1 MAELISGQ
9 SKRYFIK
16 TIVGISILLCFS
28 FQILFAQHNPLD
40 EENKFQRAELQRYSR
55 LSQLAKEVSLG
66 QEGFDVTYYKLDLRL
81 TTSPN
86 GLRGSVTMIAT
97 SIVDNLTSVTLD
109 LMNTM
114 VVDSVT
120 LGGARVSATQQTSI
134 INISLNRS
142 YNRGEKFTVIV
153 FYHGVPKSSGFG
165 SFSFGTTPSGSPW
178 IWTLSEPYGA
188 RDWWPSKDHPG
199 DKADSVDV
207 WITCDQNLKAG
218 SQGKLV
224 AISNNGDGTATY
236 KWRHR
241 YPIATYL
248 VSIAAANY
256 TAFSYWFRYSPTDSM
271 EILNYVL
278 PERAAEAQQQNR
290 LPLTTGMLKIFSD
303 LYGLYPF
310 ITEKYGHAH
319 FGWGGG
325 MEHQTMTSLG
335 GFSESLVAHELAH
348 QWFGDMITMKTWPD
362 IWLNEGFA
370 TYSVALYNEKKY
382 NQEAYGS
389 YMNNQM
395 QRARSANGSVY
406 VRDTSSTGNLF
417 NGNLVYAKGA
427 TVLHMLR
434 HILGDSVF
442 FRAIRRY
449 ANDSRY
455 RFNVASTEDFRA
467 ECEAE
472 SGKNLSYFFNQWI
485 YGESYPR
492 YNYEWNSFKQDANYV
507 VTITINQT
515 TNTTSP
521 SFFTMPIDF
530 RIMGTFLDTTLT
542 LLNNSQ
548 NQVFTLT
555 LPRKPTSVLLDPAG
569 WILKDVPNGSGAS
582 PIPASYELYQNY
594 PNPFNPGTAIGFD
607 LPQRSVVTIKIYDAL
622 GREVTTLLHERRE
635 AGYHEVK
642 WNPSLNTSGIYF
654 CRLFIDDKPLQ
665 VRKMIFLR

>member
-1 MAELISGQ
+1 MNKSCWVFL
-9 SKRYFIK
+9 FF
-16 TIVGISILLCFS
+16 CCS
-28 FQILFAQHNPLD
+28 FQFLLAQRNSVY
-40 EENKFQRAELQRYSR
+40 EENKFQRTELQRYSR
-55 LSQLAKEVSLG
+55 LSQLAKELSLG

-81 TTSPN
+81 IISPN
-86 GLRGSVTMIAT
+86 GLRGSVTIIAT
-97 SIVDNLTSVTLD
+97 SIVDNLASMTLD

-114 VVDSVT
+114 VVDSVQA
-120 LGGARVSATQQTSI
+120 GGARVSVTQQTST

-142 YNRGEKFTVIV
+142 YNKGEKFTAIV
-153 FYHGVPKSSGFG
+153 YYHGVPGSSGFG
-165 SFSFGTTPSGSPW
+165 SFAFGTAPSGSPW
-178 IWTLSEPYGA
+178 IWSLSEPYGA
-188 RDWWPSKDHPG
+188 KDWWPSKDHPG

-207 WITCDQNLKAG
+207 WITCDQNLKVG

-224 AISNNGDGTATY
+224 ATINNGDGTVTY
-236 KWRHR
+236 KWQHR

-278 PERAAEAQQQNR
+278 PERAAEAQQQNQ
-290 LPLTTGMLKIFSD
+290 LPLTAGMLGIYSN

-310 ITEKYGHAH
+310 IKEKYGHSH

-370 TYSVALYNEKKY
+370 TYSVALYFEKKY
-382 NQEAYGS
+382 NQEAYWS

-406 VRDTSSTGNLF
+406 VRDTSSVGNLF

-434 HILGDSVF
+434 HVLGDSVF
-442 FRAIRRY
+442 FRAIKRY
-449 ANDSRY
+449 ANDNRY

-472 SGKNLSYFFNQWI
+472 SGKNLSYFFNEWI
-485 YGESYPR
+485 YGENYPR
-492 YNYEWNSFKQDANYV
+492 YNYEWSAIKQDANYV
-507 VTITINQT
+507 VTISINQT

-521 SFFTMPIDF
+521 LFFTMPIDF
-530 RIMGTFLDTTLT
+530 RITGTFLDTTVT

-569 WILKDVPNGSGAS
+569 WILKDVPNESGAS
-582 PIPASYELYQNY
+582 PIPVSYELYQNY

-622 GREVTTLLHERRE
+622 GREVTTLLNERRE

-642 WNPSLNTSGIYF
+642 WNPSSNTSGIYF
-654 CRLFIDDKPLQ
+654 CRLFIDDKPFQ